1 MVVGAPLRLFNKQ
14 SELVGEAY
22 GGVYVM
28 FLGPNGSS
36 ILGYAEINHTLPNG
50 PRHVENSQFG
60 HSVINMGDLNGDG
73 ITDIAVSAPEAD
85 VDGDTRGAAY
95 VIQLGS
101 DGLPIHTLSIEFD
114 SLVSQFSHF
123 VPHYDTMTWS
133 IENMGDLN
141 GDGHTDLM
149 MSTFHNVDINSTA
162 EYPATANNFLH
173 VLHLGPNGESILN
186 ITSVPMHSENMP
198 PAAGI
203 TKTVNYGETIKKVE
217 DLNGDGYTDLI
228 IGSPDYLDQ
237 WITTKGALFV
247 IFLGENGTSAVG
259 HYEIT
264 GQTIDDLN
272 LVTEDFKF
280 QNNSRVGTSVSV
292 LGDINSDGAL
302 DIIVGTNRFIGVAH
316 DGIKRAHGGLHVMSF
331 AGPNDD
337 TPHVVIKPNNTV
349 ASTSNQNSQVVLDP
363 VLGEL
368 HLRSLSTSPVTVTTS
383 DSVPPAI
390 SRITTITNTTLN
402 IEFTEDITQDTKFEI
417 DSFRVSGTDEH
428 VAITSVSL
436 NGSNAVLLNV
446 TRISSNDEPL
456 VEIFDSTI
464 KDTNGNVIKY
474 AAQTTENTI
483 GSYPLGAFWAYND
496 NGNSLAPALIILYEN
511 VVLTGTRTSYTVDGI
526 TANGI
531 GEVIGYEK
539 YHTVRFYSSTRAEPP
554 DPPLTFALNS
564 SGVEIILDPKESF
577 LDVQNDPFS
586 QNYTV
591 DVETIQPPKLLY
603 AETSE
608 NRYITLT
615 VNRYITDVDT
625 TDFSVSDSLSVNNV
639 SVDGNKIIL
648 DVTNLPG
655 NSTPTVTIDGVITD
669 SADSTWIGYT
679 TQDIVNGDTITA
691 FDGSSPVITK
701 AEYDNFFDI
710 NVSYSEPIDESTIDA
725 DDFKMIYIIEN
736 STSAYIDGTTIKK
749 ITNIDTASDGTSSV
763 LTFDK
768 KLNPD
773 GFLRMQLW
781 YHHLQYLELYIQ
793 SK

>member
-1 MVVGAPLRLFNKQ
+1 M
-14 SELVGEAY
+14 
-22 GGVYVM
+22 
-28 FLGPNGSS
+28 
-36 ILGYAEINHTLPNG
+36 
-50 PRHVENSQFG
+50 
-60 HSVINMGDLNGDG
+60 
-73 ITDIAVSAPEAD
+73 
-85 VDGDTRGAAY
+85 
-95 VIQLGS
+95 
-101 DGLPIHTLSIEFD
+101 
-114 SLVSQFSHF
+114 
-123 VPHYDTMTWS
+123 HY
-133 IENMGDLN
+133 L
-141 GDGHTDLM
+141 L
-149 MSTFHNVDINSTA
+149 
-162 EYPATANNFLH
+162 
-173 VLHLGPNGESILN
+173 
-186 ITSVPMHSENMP
+186 
-198 PAAGI
+198 
-203 TKTVNYGETIKKVE
+203 
-217 DLNGDGYTDLI
+217 
-228 IGSPDYLDQ
+228 
-237 WITTKGALFV
+237 
-247 IFLGENGTSAVG
+247 FLGENGTSAVG

-773 GFLRMQLW
+773 GFLRT
-781 YHHLQYLELYIQ
+781 YVIYR
-793 SK
+793 

>member
-1 MVVGAPLRLFNKQ
+1 MKSSSGIEVSKVFADLICPGTIADIIFSPSTVIAEVNSDINQDGYVDLIAGIPLHASTTLGGGAITIMHMGENAESILDLFLYDADSPNMPILDKRIIGVAGEPAQASRFGYAVDSVGDVNGDGFTDVVVGAPLRLFNKQ

-337 TPHVVIKPNNTV
+337 TPHVVIKPK
-349 ASTSNQNSQVVLDP
+349 
-363 VLGEL
+363 
-368 HLRSLSTSPVTVTTS
+368 
-383 DSVPPAI
+383 
-390 SRITTITNTTLN
+390 TL
-402 IEFTEDITQDTKFEI
+402 
-417 DSFRVSGTDEH
+417 
-428 VAITSVSL
+428 
-436 NGSNAVLLNV
+436 
-446 TRISSNDEPL
+446 
-456 VEIFDSTI
+456 
-464 KDTNGNVIKY
+464 
-474 AAQTTENTI
+474 
-483 GSYPLGAFWAYND
+483 
-496 NGNSLAPALIILYEN
+496 
-511 VVLTGTRTSYTVDGI
+511 
-526 TANGI
+526 
-531 GEVIGYEK
+531 
-539 YHTVRFYSSTRAEPP
+539 
-554 DPPLTFALNS
+554 
-564 SGVEIILDPKESF
+564 
-577 LDVQNDPFS
+577 
-586 QNYTV
+586 
-591 DVETIQPPKLLY
+591 
-603 AETSE
+603 
-608 NRYITLT
+608 
-615 VNRYITDVDT
+615 
-625 TDFSVSDSLSVNNV
+625 
-639 SVDGNKIIL
+639 
-648 DVTNLPG
+648 
-655 NSTPTVTIDGVITD
+655 
-669 SADSTWIGYT
+669 
-679 TQDIVNGDTITA
+679 
-691 FDGSSPVITK
+691 
-701 AEYDNFFDI
+701 
-710 NVSYSEPIDESTIDA
+710 
-725 DDFKMIYIIEN
+725 
-736 STSAYIDGTTIKK
+736 
-749 ITNIDTASDGTSSV
+749 
-763 LTFDK
+763 
-768 KLNPD
+768 
-773 GFLRMQLW
+773 
-781 YHHLQYLELYIQ
+781 
-793 SK
+793 

>member
-1 MVVGAPLRLFNKQ
+1 M
-14 SELVGEAY
+14 
-22 GGVYVM
+22 
-28 FLGPNGSS
+28 
-36 ILGYAEINHTLPNG
+36 
-50 PRHVENSQFG
+50 
-60 HSVINMGDLNGDG
+60 
-73 ITDIAVSAPEAD
+73 
-85 VDGDTRGAAY
+85 
-95 VIQLGS
+95 
-101 DGLPIHTLSIEFD
+101 
-114 SLVSQFSHF
+114 
-123 VPHYDTMTWS
+123 
-133 IENMGDLN
+133 
-141 GDGHTDLM
+141 
-149 MSTFHNVDINSTA
+149 
-162 EYPATANNFLH
+162 
-173 VLHLGPNGESILN
+173 
-186 ITSVPMHSENMP
+186 
-198 PAAGI
+198 
-203 TKTVNYGETIKKVE
+203 
-217 DLNGDGYTDLI
+217 
-228 IGSPDYLDQ
+228 
-237 WITTKGALFV
+237 
-247 IFLGENGTSAVG
+247 
-259 HYEIT
+259 
-264 GQTIDDLN
+264 
-272 LVTEDFKF
+272 
-280 QNNSRVGTSVSV
+280 
-292 LGDINSDGAL
+292 
-302 DIIVGTNRFIGVAH
+302 
-316 DGIKRAHGGLHVMSF
+316 
-331 AGPNDD
+331 
-337 TPHVVIKPNNTV
+337 
-349 ASTSNQNSQVVLDP
+349 DP

-773 GFLRMQLW
+773 GFLRMIGMIHDKTGTAMP
-781 YHHLQYLELYIQ
+781 YHAIFLEDTTSPTMSSAKTTSTTLIEIKFTEDIDSSSVSTSDFDISDNIAVNGVSVLDDVVVLDTSSFLGDATPTITLVGAVSDRIGNQ
-793 SK
+793 ADFGSQITIDAIDTTAPSLTSVSITSDNANNTFAK